1 VPLVYTIV
9 KVEINSETV
18 ICDSEGGIVMAATK
32 HAQAIKKDTKDFI
45 TTAMLQML
53 SKEKLSMLTV
63 SQVCKRAGVSRM
75 AFYRNFDGLEQI
87 LYEYYQP
94 EIAAVFEVIRQ
105 NSLVS
110 AKFDSQL
117 EFFNTFSDDLLSSVD
132 RGFEPII
139 QRIFIEEIKKFYAA
153 DSDGY
158 WTTFMSAGVYAV
170 WRKWLLDGQQKP
182 LKEIMEFLKQFDTR

>member
-1 VPLVYTIV
+1 
-9 KVEINSETV
+9 
-18 ICDSEGGIVMAATK
+18 MAATK
-32 HAQAIKKDTKDFI
+32 HAQAIKKDTKEFI

-53 SKEKLSMLTV
+53 TKEKLSGLTV

-94 EIAAVFEVIRQ
+94 KITAVFDIILRSSQ
-105 NSLVS
+105 VS
-110 AKFDSQL
+110 AKFESQL
-117 EFFNTFSDDLLSSVD
+117 KFFNTFGDDLLSSID
-132 RGFEPII
+132 HGFEPII

-153 DSDGY
+153 DIDGY
-158 WTTFMSAGVYAV
+158 WTAFMSAGVYAI

-182 LKEIMEFLKQFDTR
+182 LKEIMDFLKQFDTIRGPVESTKD

>member
-1 VPLVYTIV
+1 
-9 KVEINSETV
+9 
-18 ICDSEGGIVMAATK
+18 MAATK
-32 HAQAIKKDTKDFI
+32 HAQTIKKDTKDFI
-45 TTAMLQML
+45 TTALLQML
-53 SKEKLSMLTV
+53 TKEKLSALTV

-75 AFYRNFDGLEQI
+75 AFYRNFEGLEQI

-94 EIAAVFEVIRQ
+94 KIAAVFEVISQ
-105 NSLVS
+105 DTQE
-110 AKFDSQL
+110 ADKYDSQFN
-117 EFFNTFSDDLLSSVD
+117 FFNNFGDTFLSSID

-158 WTTFMSAGVYAV
+158 WTTFMSAGVYAI

-182 LKEIMEFLKQFDTR
+182 LKEIMDFLKQFDTIKWTVSVSPANLR

>member
-1 VPLVYTIV
+1 
-9 KVEINSETV
+9 
-18 ICDSEGGIVMAATK
+18 MAATN

-45 TTAMLQML
+45 TTAILQML
-53 SKEKLSMLTV
+53 TKESLSTLTV

-87 LYEYYQP
+87 LYAYYQP
-94 EIAAVFEVIRQ
+94 KIAAVFDVIRQ
-105 NSLVS
+105 NSQVS
-110 AKFDSQL
+110 AKFDSHL
-117 EFFNTFSDDLLSSVD
+117 EFFNTFGDDLLSSID

-158 WTTFMSAGVYAV
+158 LITFMSAGVYAI

-182 LKEIMEFLKQFDTR
+182 LKEIMDFLKQFDTIKGTVECPQSQK

>member
-1 VPLVYTIV
+1 
-9 KVEINSETV
+9 
-18 ICDSEGGIVMAATK
+18 MAATK
-32 HAQAIKKDTKDFI
+32 HAQDIKKDTKDFI

-53 SKEKLSMLTV
+53 AKEKLSMLTV

-94 EIAAVFEVIRQ
+94 KIAAVFDVIRQ
-105 NSLVS
+105 NSQIS

-117 EFFNTFSDDLLSSVD
+117 EFFNTFGDDLLSSVD

-139 QRIFIEEIKKFYAA
+139 QRIFIEEIKKFYYA

-158 WTTFMSAGVYAV
+158 WTTFMSAGVYAI

-182 LKEIMEFLKQFDTR
+182 LNEIMEFLKQFDTIKGTA

>member
-1 VPLVYTIV
+1 
-9 KVEINSETV
+9 
-18 ICDSEGGIVMAATK
+18 MAATK
-32 HAQAIKKDTKDFI
+32 HAQAIKNDTKDFI

-53 SKEKLSMLTV
+53 TKEKLQALTV

-94 EIAAVFEVIRQ
+94 KIAAVFDIIHQ
-105 NSLVS
+105 SSQYS
-110 AKFDSQL
+110 AKYDSQL
-117 EFFNTFSDDLLSSVD
+117 EFFNMFGDSLISSAD

-139 QRIFIEEIKKFYAA
+139 QQIFIEEIKKFYAP

-158 WTTFMSAGVYAV
+158 WTTFMSAGVYAI
-170 WRKWLLDGQQKP
+170 WRKWLLEGQQKP
-182 LKEIMEFLKQFDTR
+182 LNEIMDFLKQFDKGTGESVSKS

>member
-1 VPLVYTIV
+1 
-9 KVEINSETV
+9 
-18 ICDSEGGIVMAATK
+18 MAATK
-32 HAQAIKKDTKDFI
+32 HAQEIKNDTKDFI

-53 SKEKLSMLTV
+53 AKEKLQALTV

-94 EIAAVFEVIRQ
+94 KIAVVFDTIRL
-105 NSLVS
+105 NSQDSV
-110 AKFDSQL
+110 KFESQL
-117 EFFNTFSDDLLSSVD
+117 NFFNMFGDSLLSSAD

-139 QRIFIEEIKKFYAA
+139 QQIFIEEIKKFYTP

-158 WTTFMSAGVYAV
+158 RTTFMSAGVYAI

-182 LKEIMEFLKQFDTR
+182 LKEIMKFLKQFDTIK

>member
-1 VPLVYTIV
+1 
-9 KVEINSETV
+9 
-18 ICDSEGGIVMAATK
+18 MAATK
-32 HAQAIKKDTKDFI
+32 HAQTIKNDTKDFI

-53 SKEKLSMLTV
+53 TKEMLSTLTV

-94 EIAAVFEVIRQ
+94 KIADVFNIIRQ
-105 NSLVS
+105 SSQTS
-110 AKFDSQL
+110 AKFESQL
-117 EFFNTFSDDLLSSVD
+117 KFFNSFGDDLLMSID

-139 QRIFIEEIKKFYAA
+139 QRIFIEEIRKFYAK

-158 WTTFMSAGVYAV
+158 WTAFMSAGVYAI
-170 WRKWLLDGQQKP
+170 WQKWLLDGQQKP
-182 LKEIMEFLKQFDTR
+182 LKEIMEFLKQFDSIKWDC

>member
-1 VPLVYTIV
+1 
-9 KVEINSETV
+9 
-18 ICDSEGGIVMAATK
+18 MAATN
-32 HAQAIKKDTKDFI
+32 HAQTIKKDTKEFI

-53 SKEKLSMLTV
+53 SKEKLQTLTV

-75 AFYRNFDGLEQI
+75 AFYRNFDGLDQI

-94 EIAAVFEVIRQ
+94 QISAVFDTIRQ
-105 NSLVS
+105 RTQFS
-110 AKFDSQL
+110 AKYDSQL
-117 EFFNTFSDDLLSSVD
+117 TFFHTFGDDLLSSVD

-139 QRIFIEEIKKFYAA
+139 QRIFIEEIEKFYDK

-158 WTTFMSAGVYAV
+158 WTTFMSAGVYAI

-182 LKEIMEFLKQFDTR
+182 LKEIMEFLKQFETIKGTVGSVPM